1 MQSVIGTRDHRWGR
15 VHDRDRLGVR
25 DGVGTSV
32 VGRPHVHNHRGVAT
46 VARAAGLG
54 LGHRHHSLAGVSGR
68 QLRLGGD
75 VSAALQ
81 GQVPRKVACPIRLLG
96 VGQRDRLLAGRG
108 VAAGVCRRP
117 RPDERL
123 HAVAVVGVFSV
134 VVGHHRSRA
143 DVGGRAVARRIGVR

>member
-1 MQSVIGTRDHRWGR
+1 MITGGVVSTIVIVWR
-15 VHDRDRLGVR
+15 VR

-32 VGRPHVHNHRGVAT
+32 VGTSTRTQSPWCCHSRPCCWTGPRP
-46 VARAAGLG
+46 
-54 LGHRHHSLAGVSGR
+54 RHHSLAGVGGC

-81 GQVPRKVACPIRLLG
+81 GQVPRKVARPIRLLG

-134 VVGHHRSRA
+134 MVGHHRSRA